1 MQNCFNKTVLI
12 GRLAENPVYDTD
24 CASFVVLNSIIRNG
38 VEDIVK
44 HKILSYGKQAKLVM
58 KYLYKGDLCC
68 VEGILGDSGIICERL
83 TFLQHKREN

>member
-44 HKILSYGKQAKLVM
+44 HKILSYGKQAKVVM
-58 KYLYKGDLCC
+58 KYLNKGDLCC
-68 VEGILGDSGIICERL
+68 VEGSLDDSAIICERL

>member
-24 CASFVVLNSIIRNG
+24 CASFEVLNTLFKDG
-38 VEDIVK
+38 KEDTIK

-58 KYLYKGDLCC
+58 KYLNKGDLCC
-68 VEGILGDSGIICERL
+68 IEGSLDGNGVICERL
-83 TFLQHKREN
+83 TFLQHKHEN